1 MKIHV
6 FKIHKEALGNVSNQ
20 NFKDKKEINI
30 ISKFLYQDLNRE
42 KFQLQIY

>member
-20 NFKDKKEINI
+20 NFKDKKKINMI
-30 ISKFLYQDLNRE
+30 FKFLYQDL
-42 KFQLQIY
+42 KLQ